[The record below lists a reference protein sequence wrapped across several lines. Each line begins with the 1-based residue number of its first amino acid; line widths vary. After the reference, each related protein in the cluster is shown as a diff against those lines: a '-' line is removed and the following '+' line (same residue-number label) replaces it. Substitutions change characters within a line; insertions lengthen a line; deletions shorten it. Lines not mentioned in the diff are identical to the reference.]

1 MILQA
6 LTAYYEAML
15 KKGIVAPPGWDGA
28 FKVSFWLE
36 LNDSGELIDVIDQR
50 HDEQRGKKTV
60 LVPLPMSVPAHVKRA
75 SGVAANFL
83 CDNSSYILGADEKG
97 KPERA
102 VQCFEACAVLH
113 HKLLDGVDSPAAR
126 AVLAFFDTWQPKLSA
141 AHPLLAERWKD
152 ITDNA
157 NLVFCYDYA
166 DGRRTVTEDPAIKDA
181 WQQHYHNTAPDA
193 VMAQCLVTGQTA
205 PIAATHPAIKGVP
218 GAQSSGA
225 ALVSFN
231 APAFCSYGHEQG
243 GNAPVSKYAAFAYTT
258 ALNTLLADRDRCK
271 IIGDTA
277 VVCWAENADNA
288 AADLGMDAIFGIP
301 EDRGVQESDVTAALK
316 ALAAGKSRDWL
327 DELILPDQHV
337 YFLGLAPNAARLSVR
352 FFLRDSIRRFAEH
365 INQHREALEI
375 VRPANDPWEDLPVW
389 KLVRETVRQGKRPSS
404 SSVGDNSAANK
415 DTINQKE
422 RNPSPA
428 PQLAGDLMRA
438 ILTGSRYPATLLN
451 GVTLRIRAERE
462 ITRGRA
468 AIIKAYYTRN
478 RSKYCPEEVL
488 TVTLNDES
496 EYLPYVLGRL
506 FAVLEAVQ
514 GAANPGINT
523 TIKDRY
529 FNSACATP
537 AIVFPTLIKL
547 AQKHLQKLNAGR
559 SKHYN
564 KQITALMGMIH
575 EDFPTRMTQPEQ
587 GAFEIGYYHQTQK
600 PSNWNKEENENV

>member
-1 MILQA
+1 
-6 LTAYYEAML
+6 
-15 KKGIVAPPGWDGA
+15 
-28 FKVSFWLE
+28 
-36 LNDSGELIDVIDQR
+36 
-50 HDEQRGKKTV
+50 
-60 LVPLPMSVPAHVKRA
+60 MSVPAHVKRS

-97 KPERA
+97 KQARA
-102 VQCFEACAVLH
+102 VQCFEACAALH

-126 AVLAFFDTWQPKLSA
+126 AVLAFFDTWQPELAA
-141 AHPLLAERWKD
+141 AHPLLAEHWKD

-166 DGRRTVTEDPAIKDA
+166 DGRRSVTKDPAIQDA
-181 WQQHYHNTAPDA
+181 WQRYYHDTAPDA

-231 APAFCSYGHEQG
+231 APAFCSYGHKQG
-243 GNAPVSKYAAFAYTT
+243 GNAPVSEYAAFAYTT

-316 ALAAGKSRDWL
+316 ALAAGKSCDWL
-327 DELILPDQHV
+327 DGLILPDQHV

-389 KLVRETVRQGKRPSS
+389 KLVRETV
-404 SSVGDNSAANK
+404 NM
-415 DTINQKE
+415 KE

-428 PQLAGDLMRA
+428 PQLAGDLMRS

-514 GAANPGINT
+514 DAANPGINT

-537 AIVFPTLIKL
+537 AVIFPTLIKL
-547 AQKHLQKLNAGR
+547 AQKHLQKLDTGK
-559 SKHYN
+559 SIHYN
-564 KQITALMGMIH
+564 QQLTALMGMIH
-575 EDFPTRMTQPEQ
+575 EGFPARMTLPEQ
-587 GAFEIGYYHQTQK
+587 GAFQLGYYHQTQK
-600 PSNWNKEENENV
+600 RYEKKNKGENENV